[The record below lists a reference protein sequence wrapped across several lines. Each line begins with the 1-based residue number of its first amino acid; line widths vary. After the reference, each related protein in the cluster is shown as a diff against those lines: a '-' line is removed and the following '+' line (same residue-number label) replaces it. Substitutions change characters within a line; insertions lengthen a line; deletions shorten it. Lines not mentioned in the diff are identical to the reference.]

1 MEAVLMRIALG
12 GSSDRSDQELAERT
26 ISGDTRA
33 YEQLVVRYQR
43 LVYRILWSRGGDPQE
58 IEDMAQETFM
68 RAWERLHTF
77 DPAQPFKAWIAR
89 VATNLAIDHYRARSR
104 RPVLVEL
111 PDEEVAPQAGDAD
124 PALVAQ
130 SLDDQRGLLRA
141 LQQVPPL
148 YREVLVLRFVEDLPY
163 DEIATALDLP
173 LGSVKTRIFRGRELL
188 KQRLIAAG
196 REAGIE
202 SGV

>member
-1 MEAVLMRIALG
+1 
-12 GSSDRSDQELAERT
+12 
-26 ISGDTRA
+26 
-33 YEQLVVRYQR
+33 
-43 LVYRILWSRGGDPQE
+43 
-58 IEDMAQETFM
+58 MAQETFM
-68 RAWERLHTF
+68 RAWEGLHTF

-111 PDEEVAPQAGDAD
+111 PDEETAPLQAGDAD

-130 SLDDQRGLLRA
+130 KLDDQRGLLAA

-163 DEIATALDLP
+163 DEIASALGLP

-188 KQRLIAAG
+188 KQRLVAAG
-196 REAGIE
+196 RETATE

>member
-1 MEAVLMRIALG
+1 
-12 GSSDRSDQELAERT
+12 
-26 ISGDTRA
+26 
-33 YEQLVVRYQR
+33 
-43 LVYRILWSRGGDPQE
+43 
-58 IEDMAQETFM
+58 MAQETFM

-104 RPVLVEL
+104 RPILVDL
-111 PDEEVAPQAGDAD
+111 PDEEMDHLQTGDVD
-124 PALVAQ
+124 PALIAQ
-130 SLDDQRGLLRA
+130 SLDDQRGLLHA

-148 YREVLVLRFVEDLPY
+148 YREALVLRFVEDLPY
-163 DEIATALDLP
+163 DEIAMALDLP

-196 REAGIE
+196 REAATE
-202 SGV
+202 SGA